1 MGRIV
6 EKNSPLYLPDTKSL
20 GNTRIKKHLSSQFDD
35 KDVFEGVEYCNHC
48 GAEQSRSLMIETT
61 FRPYSGEENQ
71 EFAIHYLG
79 KMGHPYRRTS
89 SNSNDVERSIKELNR
104 RIKRATKRW
113 DAAEERL
120 RKKLEDEEERKRQT
134 EIAKLE
140 KKLNSLKSKGK
151 K

>member
-1 MGRIV
+1 MKRI
-6 EKNSPLYLPDTKSL
+6 KSL
-20 GNTRIKKHLSSQFDD
+20 RFTILENPGHHTDVLPQIRTMW
-35 KDVFEGVEYCNHC
+35 KD
-48 GAEQSRSLMIETT
+48 QL
-61 FRPYSGEENQ
+61 
-71 EFAIHYLG
+71 
-79 KMGHPYRRTS
+79 
-89 SNSNDVERSIKELNR
+89 KELNR